1 MNNPLPNKDQV
12 AGQVKQAEGKA
23 QDAKGDVTNDV
34 SDDIAGKA
42 KQVEGK
48 AQELLGDAKKA
59 IHNATH

>member
-1 MNNPLPNKDQV
+1 MSNPLPNKDQV
-12 AGQVKQAEGKA
+12 EGQIKQAEGKA
-23 QDAKGDVTNDV
+23 QDIKGDVTTDA

-59 IHNATH
+59 IHEATR